1 MVNLSLLIRVQMR
14 RRSSDEQGRDRKGCV
29 SVFVNNLPERR
40 HWRWMQ
46 QLFGYHG
53 RVMDVFIPKKRGAAG
68 RRFGFVRYGSIRD
81 ARRAIERLDDF
92 MMMNQRLGR
101 NMVQFQGRK
110 TF

>member
-1 MVNLSLLIRVQMR
+1 M
-14 RRSSDEQGRDRKGCV
+14 
-29 SVFVNNLPERR
+29 
-40 HWRWMQ
+40 HWRWLQ

-68 RRFGFVRYGSIRD
+68 RRFGFVRYGNIRD
-81 ARRAIERLDDF
+81 ARRGIERLDDF
-92 MMMNQRLGR
+92 MMMNQRLGG